1 MNFLFAMTPT
11 QGGDPTSQL
20 FTTVLT
26 FGSVILIFYFMIL
39 RPQKKREDEHKK
51 MMESLK
57 QGDKVILSSGI
68 HGSVSHVESDVVVV
82 QIADN
87 VRVRVNRVAV
97 ANIVPK
103 TEKSEKSEK

>member
-1 MNFLFAMTPT
+1 MNMLLFAMSPA

-20 FTTVLT
+20 LSTGLM

-51 MMESLK
+51 LMESLK
-57 QGDKVILSSGI
+57 HGDKIVMSSGI
-68 HGSVSHVESDVVVV
+68 HGTVSGVEEDVVVV

-103 TEKSEKSEK
+103 SEK

>member
-1 MNFLFAMTPT
+1 MNTLLFAMSSP
-11 QGGDPTSQL
+11 QGGDSTSQL
-20 FTTVLT
+20 LSTVIM

-39 RPQKKREDEHKK
+39 RPQKNRENEHKK
-51 MMESLK
+51 LLEAIK
-57 QGDKVILSSGI
+57 QGDKIVMTNGI
-68 HGSVSHVESDVVVV
+68 HGTVSNIEEDVVVV

-103 TEKSEKSEK
+103 AEK

>member
-1 MNFLFAMTPT
+1 MNMFLFAMSPA

-20 FTTVLT
+20 LSTGLM

-51 MMESLK
+51 LMESLK
-57 QGDKVILSSGI
+57 KGDKIVMSSGI
-68 HGSVSHVESDVVVV
+68 HGTVSDVEDDVVVV

-97 ANIVPK
+97 SNVVP
-103 TEKSEKSEK
+103 KSEK